1 MNFDTIC
8 IVGGGSSGWMTASTL
23 VKAYPDKTI
32 YLVESPSVSTIGVGE
47 STTQFIRRWLSFLEL
62 KDEEWMPY
70 CDATYKYS
78 VRFENFNQGKPF
90 HYPFG
95 EPELQIPM
103 HDWFVYRHLVGN
115 DAIGFDETFW
125 QYLNAIE
132 NSKYLPSNHTK
143 HHSGFHFNAVK
154 FAEWLRDHYAIPRG
168 VRHIKGH
175 VVDVQQKE
183 NGFIEAVHLDTSVFI
198 KADLFFDC
206 TGFKSLLLG
215 ETLQVPFE
223 SFGDKL
229 LNTHAY
235 AVQVPYQDKRRELKP
250 YTNCTALSS
259 GWVWTVPVWS
269 RIGTGYNYS
278 EKFISHE
285 DALDEFKL
293 FLGDRLPEDAII
305 RNIKFRTGISERVWE
320 KNVVAIGLSGGFIEP
335 LESNGLLSVHE
346 WLMQFVEIC
355 TRPIITTIDI
365 DCFNWKCI
373 SFFKTFSDFVALHYA
388 LTTRCD
394 SEYWRYI
401 TNEYHFVGDSNL
413 FTTIYDARTTSNLNS
428 VNWDAHGP
436 NLCIMAGH
444 NYNPTF
450 NTKIGNTFDWNLLKG
465 KIEEIHNSRK
475 QITNSLQDIY
485 DYYSGGMYVS

>member
-8 IVGGGSSGWMTASTL
+8 IVGGGSSGWMAASTL
-23 VKAYPDKTI
+23 VKAYPDKII
-32 YLVESPSVSTIGVGE
+32 YLVESSSVSTLGVGE

-62 KDEEWMPY
+62 KDEDWMPY

-95 EPELQIPM
+95 DPELQIPM
-103 HDWFVYRHLVGN
+103 HDWFIYRHLVGN
-115 DAIGFDETFW
+115 DAIGFDHTFW
-125 QYLNAIE
+125 QYMDAIE
-132 NSKYLPSNHTK
+132 NSKYLPIQHTK
-143 HHSGFHFNAVK
+143 YHSGFHFNAVK
-154 FAEWLRDHYAIPRG
+154 FAEWLRDNYAIPRG

-183 NGFIEAVHLDTSVFI
+183 NGFIEAVQLDTSVSI

-215 ETLQVPFE
+215 ETLKVPFE

-235 AVQVPYQDKRRELKP
+235 AVQVPYQDKRKELKP

-293 FLGDRLPEDAII
+293 FLGDRLPEDATI

-355 TRPIITTIDI
+355 TRPVITTIDI

-388 LTTRCD
+388 LTTKCD

-401 TNEYHFVGDSNL
+401 TNEYHFIGDSGL
-413 FTTIYDARTTSNLNS
+413 FSSIYDARTTANLNII
-428 VNWDAHGP
+428 NWENHGA
-436 NLCIMAGH
+436 NLCIMSG
-444 NYNPTF
+444 YNFNPAF
-450 NTKIGNTFDWNLLKG
+450 NTKIGERYDWNLLKG